1 MNKSKYIC
9 PICDVQLSLED
20 TISGGVAVWCA
31 HANCPSHAASA
42 GAEGKDEEHAHYLT
56 QRLIEREVTQND
68 RHGPMCGCGSCMD
81 RTLEE
86 WNRTL

>member
-1 MNKSKYIC
+1 MKSKYIC

-31 HANCPSHAASA
+31 YSNCPSHAASK
-42 GAEGKDEEHAHYLT
+42 GAEGNTEEQAHYLT
-56 QRLIEREVTQND
+56 HKEIEREVTQND
-68 RHGPMCGCGSCMD
+68 RHGPMCGCESCMS

-86 WNRTL
+86 FNR